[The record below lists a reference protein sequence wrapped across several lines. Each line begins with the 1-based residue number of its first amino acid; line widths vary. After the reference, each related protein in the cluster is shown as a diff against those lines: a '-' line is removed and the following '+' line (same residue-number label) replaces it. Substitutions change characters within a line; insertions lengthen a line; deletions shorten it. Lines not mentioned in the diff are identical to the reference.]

1 MLNRKRIWDN
11 PDHEFGLVIDGQSLA
26 LAMKHSEKILAEVS
40 SLCRAVV
47 CCRMSPIQ
55 KAEVL
60 FRLFIY
66 LFLII
71 FIDHHLELDIIKAVI
86 SQLISNQVVKLVK
99 SFPGKP
105 VTAAVGDGA
114 NDVSMIQEAHVGLGN
129 KIFDSHVRKFKSL

>member
-26 LAMKHSEKILAEVS
+26 LAMKHSEMILAEVS

-86 SQLISNQVVKLVK
+86 S
-99 SFPGKP
+99 
-105 VTAAVGDGA
+105 
-114 NDVSMIQEAHVGLGN
+114 
-129 KIFDSHVRKFKSL
+129 

>member
-129 KIFDSHVRKFKSL
+129 KIFDSHVQKLK

>member
-66 LFLII
+66 LFLTI

-129 KIFDSHVRKFKSL
+129 KIFDSHVQKFK